1 MMYYIEKPQTYS
13 PSNRK
18 CREVLEFIKKFEN
31 CLIADDCSRDAL
43 IEEIRHKLEALN
55 EAYPRT
61 KRLIIRE
68 GKGSRLDCCPEGR
81 ECNYEYVF
89 LMEIH
94 PVRKTY
100 RFAEQAAVLKKGGPQ

>member
-18 CREVLEFIKKFEN
+18 CREVCEFIKKFEN
-31 CLIADDCSRDAL
+31 CLITDVISLDAL
-43 IEEIRHKLEALN
+43 KEEIRHKLEELN

-61 KRLIIRE
+61 KRLVLRADN
-68 GKGSRLDCCPEGR
+68 SRLDCCPEGR

-89 LMEIH
+89 IMTIH

-100 RFAEQAAVLKKGGPQ
+100 RFAEQAAVLKEGGPQ